1 MQGFSD
7 QTKEIVRE
15 LWNISGTTNNI
26 VALHT
31 DCDVVWNSKWGS
43 WEDNLALFFIWNI
56 FTMYGV
62 REFSIGK
69 TSSSPPPPNRAKT
82 KGADV
87 ALSLWKVCVRLWKLY
102 GRAFRKQGVM
112 RHERL
117 TSLPVNNISVA
128 CILWRSV
135 MYWWEDTTEN
145 HWLVDWLA
153 STYTR
158 RYAE

>member
-1 MQGFSD
+1 MWESSGIFQAQRIILSHCTQTVTLFETQSGDHERIILPFSSFGIFL
-7 QTKEIVRE
+7 QCTGYGNFQLSKPLPPHPRLIESKPRE
-15 LWNISGTTNNI
+15 RTSLFLCGKYVSAYENCTAELSGNNS
-26 VALHT
+26 
-31 DCDVVWNSKWGS
+31 NS
-43 WEDNLALFFIWNI
+43 
-56 FTMYGV
+56 
-62 REFSIGK
+62 
-69 TSSSPPPPNRAKT
+69 
-82 KGADV
+82 
-87 ALSLWKVCVRLWKLY
+87 
-102 GRAFRKQGVM
+102 RKQGVM

-135 MYWWEDTTEN
+135 IYWWEDTTEN